1 MLKWELVAALCF
13 YGKLYLYG
21 LVDAVWEQVEALL
34 GSYTHYAICYRELVH
49 VVGGLLEAI
58 WKL

>member
-1 MLKWELVAALCF
+1 MGASGGFILCF

-21 LVDAVWEQVEALL
+21 LVDAIWELVEALL
-34 GSYTHYAICYRELVH
+34 GSIYAIRYKLKGAGACCR
-49 VVGGLLEAI
+49 GLLEAI